1 MIQRIQTLY
10 LFMTTILPL
19 LFHKLKLLR
28 FTDSNGRELSV
39 KFNGIYSADAGQ
51 ALVHIRQILS
61 VSVILILIPVLSMAA
76 IFLFRKRKLQMK
88 LTLLI
93 ILLAA
98 GLIIAEVIYSLLII
112 RRYEATIIPGFVMI
126 VPLLILIFSM
136 LAYTGIKKDENLI
149 RSYDRLR

>member
-28 FTDSNGRELSV
+28 YTDSDGRELFV
-39 KFNGIYSADAGQ
+39 KFNGLYSFEADHTIS
-51 ALVHIRQILS
+51 LIKQILP
-61 VSVILILIPVLSMAA
+61 VSVILISIPLLSMAS

-93 ILLAA
+93 ILLAS
-98 GLIIAEVIYSLLII
+98 GLIISEVIYTLLII
-112 RRYEATIIPGFVMI
+112 REFNANIISGFLMI
-126 VPLLILIFSM
+126 APLLILMFSM
-136 LAYTGIKKDENLI
+136 LAYRGIRKDENLV